1 MNITDKELTYT
12 VTEKEYRE
20 NLAKGWTDDDML
32 KPGKYKV
39 RRSRFVVKPKEENP
53 TESELDSQVAK
64 MKRLPRGSSKAKPG
78 ATNLE
83 NCKVKISL
91 YIDGDV
97 LEYFRARAESPHTAP
112 YQTQINNE
120 LRRVME
126 NDSSDAARLEKDILN
141 NEEFLRA
148 LKEKLETV

>member
-1 MNITDKELTYT
+1 MNTTDKELTYT

-20 NLAKGWTDDDML
+20 GLAKGWTDDDML

-39 RRSRFVVKPKEENP
+39 RRSRFVVKQKEENL
-53 TESELDSQVAK
+53 TENELDSQLDK
-64 MKRLPRGSSKAKPG
+64 MKRLPHGSSKAKPN
-78 ATNLE
+78 ATKLE

-91 YIDGDV
+91 YIDGDI
-97 LEYFRARAESPHTAP
+97 LEYFRQRAEPPHAAP

-120 LRRVME
+120 LRRIME
-126 NDSSDAARLEKDILN
+126 NGSTDAANLEKDILN
-141 NEEFLRA
+141 NVEFLRA

>member
-1 MNITDKELTYT
+1 MNTTDKELTYT

-20 NLAKGWTDDDML
+20 GLAKGWTDDDML

-39 RRSRFVVKPKEENP
+39 RRSRFV
-53 TESELDSQVAK
+53 T
-64 MKRLPRGSSKAKPG
+64 KPG
-78 ATNLE
+78 DTSLS
-83 NCKVKISL
+83 NCKVKISMCL
-91 YIDGDV
+91 DADI
-97 LEYFRARAESPHTAP
+97 LEYFRQRAEPPHAAP

-120 LRRVME
+120 LRKIME
-126 NDSSDAARLEKDILN
+126 TDSQEKASVENGLLN

>member
-1 MNITDKELTYT
+1 MNTTDKELTYT
-12 VTEKEYRE
+12 VTEKEYQKG
-20 NLAKGWTDDDML
+20 LAKGWTDDDML
-32 KPGKYKV
+32 KTGKYKV
-39 RRSRFVVKPKEENP
+39 RRSRFVIKQKEENL
-53 TESELDSQVAK
+53 TENELDSQLDK
-64 MKRLPRGSSKAKPG
+64 MKRLPRGSFKAKPN
-78 ATNLE
+78 ATNLK

-97 LEYFRARAESPHTAP
+97 LEYFRQRAAPPHAAP

-120 LRRVME
+120 LRKIME
-126 NDSSDAARLEKDILN
+126 ADTQENGRLENDILN

>member
-1 MNITDKELTYT
+1 MNTTDKELTYT

-20 NLAKGWTDDDML
+20 GLAKGWTDDDML

-39 RRSRFVVKPKEENP
+39 RRSRFVVKPKKENL
-53 TESELDSQVAK
+53 TENELDSQLDK
-64 MKRLPRGSSKAKPG
+64 MKRLPRGSFKTKPNAAK
-78 ATNLE
+78 LE

-91 YIDGDV
+91 YLDGDV
-97 LEYFRARAESPHTAP
+97 LEYFKQRAKSSHAAP

-126 NDSSDAARLEKDILN
+126 NDLPDAASLEKDILN
-141 NEEFLRA
+141 NEKFLRA
-148 LKEKLETV
+148 LKEKLKIV

>member
-1 MNITDKELTYT
+1 MNTTDKELTYT

-20 NLAKGWTDDDML
+20 GLAKGWTDDDML

-39 RRSRFVVKPKEENP
+39 RRSRFVNKQKEENL
-53 TESELDSQVAK
+53 TENELDSQLDK
-64 MKRLPRGSSKAKPG
+64 MKRLPCGSSKAKSN
-78 ATNLE
+78 ATNLK

-91 YIDGDV
+91 YIDGDI
-97 LEYFRARAESPHTAP
+97 LEYFRQRAESPHAAP

-120 LRRVME
+120 LRQIME
-126 NDSSDAARLEKDILN
+126 NNSRDEASIENDILN

-148 LKEKLETV
+148 LKEKLETA